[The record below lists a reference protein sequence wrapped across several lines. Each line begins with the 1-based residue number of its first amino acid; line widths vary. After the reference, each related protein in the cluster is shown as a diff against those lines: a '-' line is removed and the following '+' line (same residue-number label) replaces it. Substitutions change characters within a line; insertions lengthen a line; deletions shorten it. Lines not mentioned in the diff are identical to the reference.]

1 MNGKG
6 AGFVIGLIV
15 GIILVMVLIKMA
27 NKDRRIKTEYDERQE
42 KIRGKAYKY
51 AFYTMIYYQVIL
63 IGLSFA
69 ELSLPIDRY
78 VLECFGIFLSCTVL
92 GGYCV
97 WHDVYWGLNNDHR
110 RYYIVFGV
118 CLFLNLIP
126 VIVPA
131 IKGEFAGNGLS
142 GAPMLNLMVIFMM
155 VVLLAELGIKHLID
169 KKTEDGE
176 D

>member
-1 MNGKG
+1 MNAKG
-6 AGFVIGLIV
+6 AGFIFGIMV
-15 GIILVMVLIKMA
+15 GAILVLVLLKMA

-42 KIRGKAYKY
+42 KIRGRAYKY
-51 AFYTMIYYQVIL
+51 AFYTMVYYQAIL
-63 IGLSFA
+63 VCLSFA
-69 ELSLPIDRY
+69 EITLPIDSY
-78 VLECFGIFLSCTVL
+78 IMEFFGIILGCTVL